1 MDTTTRVDAY
11 TESIKLDIH
20 DLTRVLNENVGA
32 TVVAAMT
39 GAGNRTLPYKWAAT
53 TEPRP
58 ETQERLRLAYRV
70 WRTLRDSE
78 GRNVALAWLTGA
90 NPLLGETTPVTLI
103 RELNTKDV
111 IGAAEAFVDDTPA

>member
-1 MDTTTRVDAY
+1 MDSTTRVDPY

-32 TVVAAMT
+32 AVVAAMT
-39 GAGNRTLPYKWAAT
+39 GAGSRTLPYKWAST

-70 WRTLRDSE
+70 WRTLSDSE
-78 GRNVALAWLTGA
+78 GRNVTLAWLTGA
-90 NPLLGETTPVTLI
+90 NPLLGEATPVTRI
-103 RELNTKDV
+103 RELNSKDV
-111 IGAAEAFVDDTPA
+111 IGAARAFVDDLPA